1 MAAPKNN
8 SAATGK
14 SWMVQ
19 LPSGKKTVANAA
31 NGAANRASPTNQTIR
46 IKQGLPQGA
55 STNLTP
61 LGLGLT
67 SASRRQMMVQSCMT
81 VGVRHP
87 AVLQAMA
94 QVERHLFVDEGL
106 ASRAYEDC
114 ALPIGHAQTISKP
127 TSVARMIELVL
138 QRLDTR
144 PAKQLSALEVG
155 TGCGYQ
161 AAVMAQV
168 FGQVVSIERIRA
180 LGELAKKNLRPLRIN
195 NLRLVV
201 GDGHAG
207 VPEQAPFDAIIV
219 AAAGSSIPTALLEQL
234 NIGGLLI
241 APVVSASVTNA
252 VSDAIQH
259 QHDQSLHL
267 VERRS
272 RLDWQ
277 LTILDSARFVPLKA
291 GVV

>member
-1 MAAPKNN
+1 LAASKNA
-8 SAATGK
+8 SASGK

-19 LPSGKKTVANAA
+19 LPSSKDANTDPFKRSKPSADA
-31 NGAANRASPTNQTIR
+31 IR

-55 STNLTP
+55 ITNFKP
-61 LGLGLT
+61 IGLGLT
-67 SASRRQMMVQSCMT
+67 SASRRQMMVQACIAA
-81 VGVRHP
+81 GVRHP

-144 PAKQLSALEVG
+144 QAKQLTALEVG

-168 FGQVVSIERIRA
+168 FAQVVSIERIRA
-180 LGELAKKNLRPLRIN
+180 LGDLARNNLRALRIS

-207 VPEQAPFDAIIV
+207 VPENAPFDAIIV
-219 AAAGSSIPTALLEQL
+219 AAAGLKIPQALLDQL
-234 NIGGLLI
+234 SIGGLLI
-241 APVVSASVTNA
+241 APVVHETPLDVVNNNVRQS
-252 VSDAIQH
+252 QG
-259 QHDQSLHL
+259 DQSLHL

-272 RLDWQ
+272 KYDWQ
-277 LTILDSARFVPLKA
+277 LTVLDSARFVPLKS
-291 GVV
+291 GVA

>member
-1 MAAPKNN
+1 LAAPKPP
-8 SAATGK
+8 AVPGK

-19 LPSGKKTVANAA
+19 LP
-31 NGAANRASPTNQTIR
+31 ASKDASVDPFKRSKPSADAIR

-55 STNLTP
+55 SFNLKP
-61 LGLGLT
+61 VGLGLT
-67 SASRRQMMVQSCMT
+67 SSSRRQMMVQACIAA
-81 VGVRHP
+81 GVRHP

-144 PAKQLSALEVG
+144 QAKQLSALEVG

-168 FGQVVSIERIRA
+168 FAQVVSIERIRA
-180 LGELAKKNLRPLRIN
+180 LGDLARNNLRPLRIS

-207 VPEQAPFDAIIV
+207 VPENAPFDAIIV
-219 AAAGSSIPTALLEQL
+219 AAASAKIPQPLLDQL
-234 NIGGLLI
+234 SIGGLLV
-241 APVVSASVTNA
+241 APVVHEASPEVVNG
-252 VSDAIQH
+252 DYRQ
-259 QHDQSLHL
+259 QQNDQSLHL
-267 VERRS
+267 IERRS
-272 RLDWQ
+272 KFDWQ
-277 LTILDSARFVPLKA
+277 LTVLDNARFVPLKS
-291 GVV
+291 GVA